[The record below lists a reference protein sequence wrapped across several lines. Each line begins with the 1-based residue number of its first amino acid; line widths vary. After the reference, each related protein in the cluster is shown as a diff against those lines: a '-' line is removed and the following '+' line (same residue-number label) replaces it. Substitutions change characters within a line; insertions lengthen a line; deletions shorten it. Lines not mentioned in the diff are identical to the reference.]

1 MFVKNNIAQPGEIR
15 AVFLDPLSVEVKLRS
30 GEVIRYER
38 KDFVLRVNDPKRGN
52 DEKDK
57 TLALETRPVSQ

>member
-38 KDFVLRVNDPKRGN
+38 KEKR
-52 DEKDK
+52 ER
-57 TLALETRPVSQ
+57 TEVSALPSLHEERTIQNEAY